1 MHIQSSNYPDCARA
15 IHHHLLDRIASVICG
30 RQINDIAISGCCDP
44 AADPAPYPPLLS
56 RNWGSESIQ
65 HRREGKKEAKR
76 ERERERERCPS
87 PFNWRHLQFPPG
99 PSATLG
105 SPADGGPAPADD
117 DDDDAGI
124 SRFLSYHFTGTKKRR
139 RNQDRRRKETGG
151 GGGGGGG
158 GRIRR
163 RRRRRKFRR
172 CRNMR
177 HFRHLRKRLICNS
190 TVWLLLPAQV
200 RKREKNYNCTFKK
213 GKTRHFLSLSFCF
226 NKRNP
231 TQMKHIP
238 P

>member
-105 SPADGGPAPADD
+105 SPADD

-151 GGGGGGG
+151 GG
-158 GRIRR
+158 RRR

-200 RKREKNYNCTFKK
+200 RKREKEKHRKRKK
-213 GKTRHFLSLSFCF
+213 ERKIQTAHSKKEKPDIFSPSPSVST
-226 NKRNP
+226 NP
-231 TQMKHIP
+231 TQPK
-238 P
+238 